1 MGGEAFVLKEVLPS
15 SSNHDPVIYRVPD
28 RLQPIKQMGR
38 GAYGCVSSFVDTLNG
53 KKLAVKKITNCFKDK
68 TDAKRILREIKLLRM
83 LNNPYIINILDIFP
97 PPGFPFEDVYIVTD
111 LMESDLHKVI
121 YSKQQLG
128 ADHHRYF
135 IHQILAGLFYLHSAN
150 IFHRDLKPSNVLVN
164 KDCALKICDFGL
176 ARGIPD
182 EEDTSFTQCVVTRW
196 YRAPEVVLL
205 SKKYDKSIDIWSVG
219 CIWAELIRRKPLMQG
234 ANNLD
239 QAKKIIQLLGT
250 PKEEDLYWLES
261 PGPGRVFLSKL
272 EPKPPIDLRQMFH
285 EAVKILEPPQPPPP
299 DTAVSIIAEMLTFDP
314 TKRIT
319 VTDAIRHPYF
329 RELHIAQTHENDA
342 GWMVDWSFDDY
353 EPTALR
359 LMRFIYEEARVFHP
373 EIGPI
378 PDGMIDP
385 EEYSGVHPNPG
396 GSTAAI

>member
-1 MGGEAFVLKEVLPS
+1 MPIEACTLKEVPPS
-15 SSNHDPVIYRVPD
+15 SSNHDTVTYRVPD

-38 GAYGCVSSFVDTLNG
+38 GAYGSVSSFLD
-53 KKLAVKKITNCFKDK
+53 KKSGAKVAVKKIANCFKDK

-83 LNNPYIINILDIFP
+83 FNNPYIINILDILP
-97 PPGFPFEDVYIVTD
+97 PPSFPFEDVYIVTE

-135 IHQILAGLFYLHSAN
+135 IHQVLCGLYYLHSAN
-150 IFHRDLKPSNVLVN
+150 IFHRDLKPSNILVN
-164 KDCALKICDFGL
+164 KDCAVKICDFGL

-182 EEDTSFTQCVVTRW
+182 EEETSFTQCVVTRW

-219 CIWAELIRRKPLMQG
+219 CVWSELIRRKPLIQG

-272 EPKPPIDLRQMFH
+272 EPKQPQCTNFVFYVNYENLFGTFYLID
-285 EAVKILEPPQPPPP
+285 KI
-299 DTAVSIIAEMLTFDP
+299 V
-314 TKRIT
+314 
-319 VTDAIRHPYF
+319 
-329 RELHIAQTHENDA
+329 
-342 GWMVDWSFDDY
+342 
-353 EPTALR
+353 
-359 LMRFIYEEARVFHP
+359 
-373 EIGPI
+373 
-378 PDGMIDP
+378 ID
-385 EEYSGVHPNPG
+385 
-396 GSTAAI
+396 